1 LKPSDYPREVFL
13 FNQFLIKLERN
24 TLFMDLSFLN
34 QVILGNSI
42 KSYLLFIGIILF
54 GLILKR
60 LISKIL
66 SKLIFTLFKSF
77 AKQVRAD
84 KFVELLIGPLQFL
97 ILVIVFYVAINQL
110 NYPLNEVI
118 FKRTINKSDYTVT
131 IIEILDKIFIFLIIY
146 SAFKILL
153 RVIDFISLV
162 FEYKAS
168 LTESKSDDQL
178 VPFLRELFKIITI
191 IFGVFFVMG
200 AVFNLNVATIIAG
213 LGIGGLAIA
222 LAAQDTLQNLLGS
235 FTIFADKP
243 FVVGDFVHV
252 AGYDAIVEKVGFR
265 STIVRTVDKTL
276 VIIPNKKMIDGPLEN
291 LTLRNLRRVKFIVGV
306 LYGTPEIVIRNITKQ
321 IKAYIDDHH
330 ETSMDTIVVFDSFG
344 ESSLNIQVLYYI
356 EIVDYA
362 IYMKIKEEI
371 NFKIM
376 EIVINNGC
384 DFAFPS
390 KTLYHEF
397 SDKGININKPKI

>member
-1 LKPSDYPREVFL
+1 
-13 FNQFLIKLERN
+13 
-24 TLFMDLSFLN
+24 MDLSFLN

-97 ILVIVFYVAINQL
+97 IMVIVFYVAINQL

-291 LTLRNLRRVKFIVGV
+291 LTLRNLRRVKFNVGV
-306 LYGTPEIVIRNITKQ
+306 LYGTSEIVIRNITKQ

-356 EIVDYA
+356 EIVDYD
-362 IYMKIKEEI
+362 IYMRIKEEI

-376 EIVINNGC
+376 EIVTNNGS

-397 SDKGININKPKI
+397 NDKGININNSKI